1 MVQAAVRTDAR
12 DRLRPASSP
21 RKIAASDVL
30 VGGTNSAFALSLNG
44 CIARGEG
51 SRVWDDDGNEYVDC
65 LLSSGPMI
73 LGHSHPRVRSA
84 VADQISDGFAFNAL
98 NRPAIELAERIVT
111 IPGCS
116 ELVRFAS
123 TGTEATM
130 HALRLARAYT
140 GRSKVLIFAGGYHGS
155 HDVSIVGFRGPAM
168 ASTGGVPDGV
178 IKDTALATFNDIESV
193 EDAFA
198 THGDEI
204 AAVMMEPQQRAVDP
218 SPGFLQAVVD
228 TAHEHGAITIFDE
241 VLTGFRLAYG
251 GAQEYYGVQPDLL
264 CYGKIVGGGFPLSAI
279 AGKREIM
286 RLADPKLA
294 ATPDFVHLSGTM
306 SGNPV
311 SAAAGLAT
319 LDELR
324 QPGVYERLHASG
336 NRLRTGLRSRMDALS
351 VGGSVNGS
359 GPIASVLFADSPE
372 HGSGVLLRDAL
383 NRRMM
388 RRGVL
393 VQMQTRFYLS
403 LAHTDDD
410 VDFVVDAFGES
421 LRVATTLRE
430 VSSEVVAS

>member
-21 RKIAASDVL
+21 RKIASSDVL

-178 IKDTALATFNDIESV
+178 IDR
-193 EDAFA
+193 
-198 THGDEI
+198 DE
-204 AAVMMEPQQRAVDP
+204 AAR
-218 SPGFLQAVVD
+218 S
-228 TAHEHGAITIFDE
+228 
-241 VLTGFRLAYG
+241 R
-251 GAQEYYGVQPDLL
+251 
-264 CYGKIVGGGFPLSAI
+264 
-279 AGKREIM
+279 R
-286 RLADPKLA
+286 
-294 ATPDFVHLSGTM
+294 
-306 SGNPV
+306 
-311 SAAAGLAT
+311 SAAAAHLLQVGARAE
-319 LDELR
+319 DGAGVGEHD
-324 QPGVYERLHASG
+324 QP
-336 NRLRTGLRSRMDALS
+336 
-351 VGGSVNGS
+351 
-359 GPIASVLFADSPE
+359 
-372 HGSGVLLRDAL
+372 
-383 NRRMM
+383 RR
-388 RRGVL
+388 
-393 VQMQTRFYLS
+393 
-403 LAHTDDD
+403 
-410 VDFVVDAFGES
+410 VV
-421 LRVATTLRE
+421 
-430 VSSEVVAS
+430 